1 MVTFSFVS
9 FRLLSVT
16 LLSVLLPLHI
26 LAQKPK
32 LKSTSWRD
40 NWKLE
45 FKTGVG
51 SLVSPV
57 PEKYLDK
64 INNVNIP
71 LFVPGPMGV
80 FSFKKGITS
89 RLEMGYQFDI
99 LRIQGKVDVRG
110 TDIKV
115 LTQAYTH
122 SYLVQ
127 FNLRETNDFKPL
139 FNYFLNYKIGGVS
152 LKNEPQE
159 KLPDE
164 TDQAVV
170 DSEKKY
176 ASNVA
181 VLTGIGLGMNYQLS
195 NNLSLTGSFD
205 LNRSSDSAGDALQ
218 IQKLFYNSPNTVNSY
233 IALSVGL
240 SYWFNFSKTKASS
253 YFKARTETEKLLLQ
267 SKIEKKKGRSSAKN
281 NSDWYNYKKGR

>member
-1 MVTFSFVS
+1 MITFSFVS

-51 SLVSPV
+51 SLISPV

-195 NNLSLTGSFD
+195 NNLRFG
-205 LNRSSDSAGDALQ
+205 RRC
-218 IQKLFYNSPNTVNSY
+218 
-233 IALSVGL
+233 
-240 SYWFNFSKTKASS
+240 FSNP
-253 YFKARTETEKLLLQ
+253 ETIL
-267 SKIEKKKGRSSAKN
+267 
-281 NSDWYNYKKGR
+281 